1 MAEGR
6 RRDTSEPFIEDA
18 HRFPD
23 TGEKKRR
30 PSSPADQ
37 DARRRR
43 AQQRKRRNSVFQY
56 IAILFMAAFV
66 LLLFTFMMER
76 RQSRQQIDD
85 LKQSASAVQSL
96 NILME
101 ENQSLKEQLEAKDRD
116 IAAAEQK
123 AQDNLQTAWDKEQI
137 AVAMNQLNTR
147 RALYNQSRYRE
158 ARGLLSELGEEGQA
172 QVRTLLEEAA
182 NLLSQEDRG
191 IYDPLNAWDQL
202 ISWLN

>member
-1 MAEGR
+1 MNPQTPEQEAPQR
-6 RRDTSEPFIEDA
+6 RPRKSSQS
-18 HRFPD
+18 
-23 TGEKKRR
+23 RR
-30 PSSPADQ
+30 PSVLS
-37 DARRRR
+37 
-43 AQQRKRRNSVFQY
+43 Y
-56 IAILFMAAFV
+56 LIILFFIAV
-66 LLLFTFMMER
+66 LLLMIAYF
-76 RQSRQQIDD
+76 QQQRLNNETTSDA

-123 AQDNLQTAWDKEQI
+123 AQDNLQTAWDMEQI
-137 AVAMNQLNTR
+137 AVAMNQLNTL